1 MTAPPPS
8 STPATP
14 PDPAPDG
21 TPALLALLAHF
32 GSLRTALAGM
42 ALLGVAV
49 LVGRFRSDW
58 LGVGL
63 IVALLFLA
71 MNLLVALVV
80 HPTLRRR
87 APLLVFHL
95 ALLGLVLASG
105 LGRMTALDGRFE
117 LTEGVPWDGVL
128 LDGVAGRWH
137 PDRLGQLSFVHSG
150 FEIDYAPGLK
160 RGPTRNRVHWTDAD
174 GQPQDAVIGD
184 HHPLV
189 LRGYRIY
196 TSPNKGYAPLLRWTP
211 AGGEPAIGA
220 LHLPSYPAH
229 ALKQSLDWQPP
240 GGPALWLQL
249 PVDPSLIDP
258 ERAGSFRL
266 PDDRTLV
273 IRHGSGPAEQ
283 RLTLAPGASIDL
295 PGGRLDYLELRTWMG
310 YRVSYDLSL
319 MWLLGLSLLAVVALG
334 WHYARQ
340 FLAPTPRRTG
350 AAAGA
355 LEAR

>member
-1 MTAPPPS
+1 MTAPAV
-8 STPATP
+8 PAS
-14 PDPAPDG
+14 G
-21 TPALLALLAHF
+21 WIAHF

-63 IVALLFLA
+63 IAALLLLSL
-71 MNLLVALVV
+71 NLLVALAV

-95 ALLGLVLASG
+95 ALLGLVVASG

-117 LTEGVPWDGVL
+117 LTEGVAWDGTL

-137 PDRLGQLSFVHSG
+137 PDRLGQLSFVHEG

-160 RGPTRNRVHWTDAD
+160 RGPTRNRVRWTDAD
-174 GQPQDAVIGD
+174 GQPREAVIGD
-184 HHPLV
+184 HHPLL

-211 AGGEPAIGA
+211 DGGEAAVGA
-220 LHLPSYPAH
+220 LHLPSFPAN
-229 ALKQSLDWQPP
+229 ALRQSLDWHPP

-249 PVDPSLIDP
+249 PVDPALIDP
-258 ERAGSFRL
+258 DTAGRFRL
-266 PDDRTLV
+266 PEDRTVV
-273 IRHGSGPAEQ
+273 IRHGQGTAEQ
-283 RLTLAPGASIDL
+283 RLTLAPGASVRL
-295 PGGRLDYLELRTWMG
+295 PGGRLDYLALRTWMG

-319 MWLLGLSLLAVVALG
+319 TWLLGLALLAVASLG
-334 WHYARQ
+334 WHYAQ
-340 FLAPTPRRTG
+340 QLLGTAPRPLPVE
-350 AAAGA
+350 AAG

>member
-1 MTAPPPS
+1 MSVPP
-8 STPATP
+8 
-14 PDPAPDG
+14 
-21 TPALLALLAHF
+21 LVAHF

-42 ALLGVAV
+42 ALLGMAV

-71 MNLLVALVV
+71 LNLLVALAL
-80 HPTLRRR
+80 HPTLRRQV
-87 APLLVFHL
+87 PLLVFHL
-95 ALLGLVLASG
+95 ALLGLVVAAG

-117 LTEGVPWDGVL
+117 LTEGVPWDGTL
-128 LDGVAGRWH
+128 MDGVAGRWH
-137 PDRLGQLSFVHSG
+137 PDRLAQLSFAHSG

-174 GQPQDAVIGD
+174 GRPREDVIGD
-184 HHPLV
+184 HHPLL

-211 AGGEPAIGA
+211 VGGAAAVGA
-220 LHLPSYPAH
+220 LHLPSFPAQ
-229 ALKQSLDWQPP
+229 ALRQSIDWQPP
-240 GGPALWLQL
+240 GGPPLWLQL
-249 PVDPSLIDP
+249 PVDPALIDP
-258 ERAGSFRL
+258 DTAGHFRL

-273 IRHGSGPAEQ
+273 LRLPGHDGAEQ
-283 RLTLAPGASIDL
+283 RLTLSPGGSVDL
-295 PGGRLDYLELRTWMG
+295 QGGRLDYLELRTWMG

-319 MWLLGLSLLAVVALG
+319 SWLLGLALLAVTSLG

-340 FLAPTPRRTG
+340 FARPSGLAPV
-350 AAAGA
+350 AE
-355 LEAR
+355 EAR

>member
-1 MTAPPPS
+1 MNPPS
-8 STPATP
+8 SSPTSPPTSPPTP
-14 PDPAPDG
+14 PAW
-21 TPALLALLAHF
+21 LAHF

-49 LVGRFRSDW
+49 LIGRFRSDW

-71 MNLLVALVV
+71 LNLLVALVV
-80 HPTLRRR
+80 HPSLRRR
-87 APLLVFHL
+87 VPLLVFHL

-128 LDGVAGRWH
+128 MDGVAGRWH

-211 AGGEPAIGA
+211 AGGEAAIGA

-229 ALKQSLDWQPP
+229 ALQQSLDWQPP

-258 ERAGSFRL
+258 DRAGRFRL
-266 PDDRTLV
+266 PEDRTLV
-273 IRHGSGPAEQ
+273 IRHGGNGGAVEQ
-283 RLTLAPGASIDL
+283 RLTLAPGGSLDL

-319 MWLLGLSLLAVVALG
+319 LWLLGLAMLAVVALG

-340 FLAPTPRRTG
+340 FTAAPSRG
-350 AAAGA
+350 ASPARAVDAGA